1 MTGDATVGP
10 PYDED
15 ATVGPPCDGGC
26 YKPCKAMKTKMLS
39 LMLLS
44 LAPDLLCHLIPD

>member
-1 MTGDATVGP
+1 MMGDATVGP
-10 PYDED
+10 PYDGD
-15 ATVGPPCDGGC
+15 AISIS
-26 YKPCKAMKTKMLS
+26 KAMKTKILS